1 MHGQIQFSRS
11 VRQGD
16 GCPDEAIVRAGDGE
30 DAAIVSRVRM
40 GIEQDRPR
48 AADRFLEPSNRLS
61 VAPGG
66 NVWNCDYWH
75 AACTSSGRSFKG
87 GTVWEMTDY
96 GYSVE
101 VAEGYE
107 EAILRT
113 RLALKSEGF
122 SILTEMHVGG
132 LLGPEAGT
140 DRQYLIMGAWS
151 PATTQSELGA
161 GMQVAV
167 HLPCNIV
174 VQETGSTAL
183 VAALDPTEDLESPN
197 AIAPELADGARAA
210 LGRVLQKA
218 TVALG

>member
-1 MHGQIQFSRS
+1 
-11 VRQGD
+11 
-16 GCPDEAIVRAGDGE
+16 
-30 DAAIVSRVRM
+30 
-40 GIEQDRPR
+40 
-48 AADRFLEPSNRLS
+48 
-61 VAPGG
+61 
-66 NVWNCDYWH
+66 
-75 AACTSSGRSFKG
+75 
-87 GTVWEMTDY
+87 MTEY

-122 SILTEMHVGG
+122 SILTETHVGG

-151 PATTQSELGA
+151 PATTQSELGP

-167 HLPCNIV
+167 HLPCNVV
-174 VQETGSTAL
+174 VQETGASAL
-183 VAALDPTEDLESPN
+183 VAALDPTEDLESQNSIP
-197 AIAPELADGARAA
+197 PELADEARAA

-218 TVALG
+218 TVTLG

>member
-1 MHGQIQFSRS
+1 
-11 VRQGD
+11 
-16 GCPDEAIVRAGDGE
+16 
-30 DAAIVSRVRM
+30 
-40 GIEQDRPR
+40 
-48 AADRFLEPSNRLS
+48 
-61 VAPGG
+61 
-66 NVWNCDYWH
+66 
-75 AACTSSGRSFKG
+75 
-87 GTVWEMTDY
+87 MTEY

-122 SILTEMHVGG
+122 SILTESHVGG

-140 DRQYLIMGAWS
+140 DRQYLILGAWS

-167 HLPCNIV
+167 HLPCNLV
-174 VQETGSTAL
+174 VQESGTSAI
-183 VAALDPTEDLESPN
+183 VAALDPTEELESPN
-197 AIAPELADGARAA
+197 ALSEEMADEARAA

-218 TVALG
+218 TVALE

>member
-1 MHGQIQFSRS
+1 
-11 VRQGD
+11 
-16 GCPDEAIVRAGDGE
+16 
-30 DAAIVSRVRM
+30 
-40 GIEQDRPR
+40 
-48 AADRFLEPSNRLS
+48 
-61 VAPGG
+61 
-66 NVWNCDYWH
+66 
-75 AACTSSGRSFKG
+75 
-87 GTVWEMTDY
+87 MTDY

-132 LLGPEAGT
+132 LLGPEAGS

-151 PATTQSELGA
+151 PATSQSDMGA

-167 HLPCNIV
+167 HLPCNV
-174 VQETGSTAL
+174 MVQETGTIAL
-183 VAALDPTEDLESPN
+183 VAALDPTEDLEGPN
-197 AIAPELADGARAA
+197 VISDDLADEARAA

-218 TVALG
+218 TVSLE

>member
-1 MHGQIQFSRS
+1 
-11 VRQGD
+11 
-16 GCPDEAIVRAGDGE
+16 
-30 DAAIVSRVRM
+30 
-40 GIEQDRPR
+40 
-48 AADRFLEPSNRLS
+48 
-61 VAPGG
+61 
-66 NVWNCDYWH
+66 
-75 AACTSSGRSFKG
+75 
-87 GTVWEMTDY
+87 MTDY
-96 GYSVE
+96 GYSIE

-140 DRQYLIMGAWS
+140 DRQYLFMGAWS

-167 HLPCNIV
+167 HLPCNVV
-174 VQETGSTAL
+174 VQENDTSAV
-183 VAALDPTEDLESPN
+183 VAALDPTEDLEAPN
-197 AIAPELADGARAA
+197 ALSPEMAEEARAA

-218 TVALG
+218 TVALQ